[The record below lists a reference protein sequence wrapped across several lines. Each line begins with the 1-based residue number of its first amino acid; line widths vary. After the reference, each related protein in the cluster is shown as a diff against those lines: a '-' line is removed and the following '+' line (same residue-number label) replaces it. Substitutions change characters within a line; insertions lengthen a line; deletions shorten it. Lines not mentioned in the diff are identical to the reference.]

1 MMLSELRIS
10 GLGVISEA
18 VIEPDPGFTVVT
30 GETGAGKTMVV
41 TALGLAGGG
50 RGDAA
55 RVRVGADRAAVEAR
69 WHVPAGTPAGDALAE
84 AVAATGGAVD
94 DDGSVI
100 CVRTVSAEGRSRAH
114 IGGRSAPLAVL
125 TELTEPLLAVHGQSE
140 AISLLQPAAQRQ
152 VLDRY
157 AGLAEQLD
165 RYREARA
172 RWRAAAAELA
182 DRTGRARELAQR
194 EQVLRMG
201 LAEIDQV
208 APTPGEDAALNATV
222 RRLENVDAL
231 RAAAAESLEALSG
244 SDVTS
249 DAPNAVGLVAGA
261 QHLLAGADDPRLA
274 GWEPALQQA
283 ISVLTEVGADLS
295 SYLDELDADP
305 AALDQALSRQAVLR
319 GLARRYGADTDA
331 VLDWAAQARQELA
344 SLDSSDE
351 ALAALAERVESL
363 AGETATLAVRLSKRR
378 TEAAERLGAAATAEL
393 AHLAMG
399 RAVVRVGV
407 SHRQAGRTGDPAGD
421 GGAGRSGDTADTL
434 VIGRG
439 RNAERVLAGPDG
451 IDQVEIVMKAHQ
463 GGPELPIAKGASG
476 GELSRVMLALE
487 VVLAGADTVGTL
499 VFDEVDAGVGGRA
512 ATEIGRRLARLAQ
525 NHQVIV
531 VTHLAQVAA
540 FADRHVVVDAG
551 QDGSVGTSSV
561 MVVDG
566 RDRLAELA
574 RMLGGTD
581 TDSALAH
588 AQDLHRS
595 ALASR

>member
-1 MMLSELRIS
+1 MLSELRIS
-10 GLGVISEA
+10 GLGVISDA
-18 VIEPDPGFTVVT
+18 VIEPHPGLTVVT

-55 RVRVGADRAAVEAR
+55 RVRAGAEKAAVEAR
-69 WHVPAGTPAGDALAE
+69 WHVPAGTPTGDTLAA
-84 AVAATGGAVD
+84 AVGAAGGALD

-114 IGGRSAPLAVL
+114 IGGRTAPLAAL
-125 TELTEPLLAVHGQSE
+125 AELTEPLLAVHGQSE

-157 AGLAEQLD
+157 AGLADLVAG
-165 RYREARA
+165 YRDARA
-172 RWRAAAAELA
+172 GWQAAAAELA

-194 EQVLRMG
+194 EQLLRMG

-208 APTPGEDAALNATV
+208 APLPGEDAELNATV

-231 RAAAAESLEALSG
+231 RSAAAASLEALSG

-249 DAPNAVGLVAGA
+249 DAANAVGLVGA
-261 QHLLAGADDPRLA
+261 AEHLLAGSDDPRLTNWA
-274 GWEPALQQA
+274 PALHQA
-283 ISVLTEVGADLS
+283 MSVLTEVGAELS
-295 SYLDELDADP
+295 SYLDELDDDP
-305 AALDQALSRQAVLR
+305 AALEQTLSRQAVLR
-319 GLARRYGADTDA
+319 ALSRRYGADTDA
-331 VLDWAAQARQELA
+331 VLAWAADARRELA

-351 ALAALAERVESL
+351 ALAALAERVTEL
-363 AGETATLAVRLSKRR
+363 GARTAKLAVELSRRR
-378 TEAAERLGAAATAEL
+378 TEAAGRLGEAATAEL

-399 RAVVRVGV
+399 RAKVRVAV
-407 SHRQAGRTGDPAGD
+407 SHRLVADGTADD
-421 GGAGRSGDTADTL
+421 GGRAAETL

-439 RNAERVLAGPDG
+439 EKTERVHAGPDG
-451 IDQVEIVMKAHQ
+451 IDQVEIVMTAHR
-463 GGPELPIAKGASG
+463 GAPELPIAKGASG

-512 ATEIGRRLARLAQ
+512 ATEIGRRLAMLARS
-525 NHQVIV
+525 HQVIV

-561 MVVDG
+561 TVVDG
-566 RDRLAELA
+566 RHRLAELA

-581 TDSALAH
+581 TDTALAH
-588 AQDLHRS
+588 AKDL
-595 ALASR
+595 LAAAG